1 MLLLLTN
8 VSKTGLST
16 YGFPVNKFKIPVN
29 DPVSDAKK
37 DERLQSRLERILYLR
52 STL

>member
-8 VSKTGLST
+8 VIKTGISAN
-16 YGFPVNKFKIPVN
+16 GFPVNKSKIPVN

-37 DERLQSRLERILYLR
+37 DERLQS
-52 STL
+52 